1 MTSPTDAAVSVS
13 PNVRYRE
20 QGVSMSKRLSAVLSL
35 TFGCAV
41 APACTAQASDQFPSE
56 GRFAVTYTFAT
67 STPAAPIDVGA
78 GRDLTVN
85 RYLVTT
91 YNDAGAG
98 FLHLTAGQ
106 CVNIRFTIRDK
117 RAIDTNAYCHFK
129 DRDGDELF
137 TSYTTGGQVP
147 AKAITITWT
156 FISGTGKYDGIS
168 GTAAATNS
176 NNLDDQGAYQAAGKM
191 TGSYKIVR
199 PNMASEEGTHD

>member
-1 MTSPTDAAVSVS
+1 
-13 PNVRYRE
+13 
-20 QGVSMSKRLSAVLSL
+20 MSKRASALVWLVL
-35 TFGCAV
+35 GCAA
-41 APACTAQASDQFPSE
+41 APAPCTGATEQFPSE
-56 GRFAVTYTFAT
+56 GKFSITYTFTT
-67 STPAAPIDVGA
+67 STPATPIDVGG

-91 YNDAGAG
+91 YNDAGSG

-106 CVNIRFTIRDK
+106 CINIRFTIRDK

-137 TSYTTGGQVP
+137 TSYTTGGEVA

-168 GTAAATNS
+168 GKAAATNS